1 MSKAG
6 DRDLGMHRAIS
17 RRDVLHGIGAIAASS
32 LTPGKVFADKMLAA
46 EKAGAFNYPP
56 ALTGMR
62 GSHPGSFEIAH
73 ALAREG
79 KRDWGPVEDTDEQQY
94 DLVVVGAGISGL
106 AAAYF
111 YRQSNPGA
119 RILILDNHDD
129 FGGHA
134 KRNEFT
140 INGKTLIGYG
150 GSQTMEAPS
159 GYSGLVKSL
168 LKDIG
173 VRIDRFDSAYDDTFF
188 REHGLAGSVF
198 FNKTDWGVD
207 RLVRYDLSNIG
218 SYLPLASSN
227 LSDAAA
233 VAQMPMSE
241 PARQQLLH
249 LLTTEKDVLPNLS
262 FAEKEEYLSSISYRE
277 FLQRHLGITEDEV
290 FKTLQALTTDMSVGI
305 ETASAAGAL
314 FYLYL
319 PAVKAIGVDFEDIEE
334 PYIHHFPDGNASVA
348 RLLVRELIPGVAPGS
363 TMEDIV
369 TARFDYGKLDT
380 ADTKVRLRLNS
391 TVTHVENDSGS
402 KSASRVNVS
411 YVRDGRA
418 YRVHARHTVLACYNA
433 IIPSLCPELP
443 ESQRA
448 ALANQVK
455 APILYTTVALNNWRA
470 WKKLGIGAVASSGSY
485 HTLAMLD
492 FPVNLGDYRFS
503 QSPDEP
509 IAVHME
515 RFPHAPNSGFSK
527 REQRRVGR
535 HELFATPFET
545 IERNVRQQLA
555 TTLADGGFDPASDI
569 EAITVNR
576 WAHGYSWMYDWD
588 EQPYYEDWNDERYP
602 HVQARKPFG
611 RIAIANCDAGA
622 RAMMEVAI
630 EQAWRAVGEL
640 TA

>member
-1 MSKAG
+1 MN
-6 DRDLGMHRAIS
+6 REIS
-17 RRDVLHGIGAIAASS
+17 RRDVLHGIGAAATSS
-32 LTPGKVFADKMLAA
+32 LVPGKALADAILAV
-46 EKAGAFNYPP
+46 EKSVAIDYPP

-62 GSHPGSFEIAH
+62 GSHPGSFEVAH

-79 KRDWGPVEDTDEQQY
+79 RRDWGPVEDADTNEY

-111 YRQSNPGA
+111 HRQSNPDA

-140 INGKTLIGYG
+140 VGGQTLIGYG

-159 GYSGLVKSL
+159 GYSDLVKSF

-173 VRIDRFDSAYDDTFF
+173 VHVDQFDSAYDNTFF
-188 REHGLAGSVF
+188 KRHKLGGSVF
-198 FNKTDWGVD
+198 FNKDDWGVD

-218 SYLPLASSN
+218 SYLPLASSK

-241 PARQQLLH
+241 SARQQFLR
-249 LLTTEKDVLPNLS
+249 LLTTNKNVLPDLS

-277 FLQRHLGITEDEV
+277 FLERHLGITEDEV
-290 FKTLQALTTDMSVGI
+290 FKTLQALTTDTSVGI
-305 ETASAAGAL
+305 ETATAAGAL
-314 FYLYL
+314 FYLSL
-319 PAVKAIGVDFEDIEE
+319 PGVKAAGVTNDDEAE
-334 PYIHHFPDGNASVA
+334 PYIHHFPDGNASIA
-348 RLLVRELIPGVAPGS
+348 RLLVRQLIPGVAPGS
-363 TMEDIV
+363 TMHDIV
-369 TARFDYGKLDT
+369 TARFDYGKLDI
-380 ADTKVRLRLNS
+380 ADSNVRLRLNS
-391 TVTHVENDSGS
+391 TVTHVENDGGPQKASG
-402 KSASRVNVS
+402 VNVT
-411 YVRDGRA
+411 YVRGGQA
-418 YRVHARHTVLACYNA
+418 YRIRARHAVLACYNV

-443 ESQRA
+443 EAQRK
-448 ALANQVK
+448 ALSNQVK

-470 WKKLGIGAVASSGSY
+470 WKKLGVGAVASSGSY

-492 FPVNLGDYRFS
+492 FPVSLGDYRFS
-503 QSPDEP
+503 QSPDDP

-515 RFPHAPNSGFSK
+515 RFPHAPNSGLSK
-527 REQRRVGR
+527 REQLRIGR

-545 IERNVRQQLA
+545 IERNVRQQLGV
-555 TTLADGGFDPASDI
+555 TLADGGFDPAADI
-569 EAITVNR
+569 DGITVNR

-588 EQPYYEDWNDERYP
+588 EQPYYDDWNDERYP

-611 RIAIANCDAGA
+611 RITIANCDSGA
-622 RAMMEVAI
+622 RAMMEVGI

-640 TA
+640 ST

>member
-6 DRDLGMHRAIS
+6 DRSLGMDRAIS
-17 RRDVLHGIGAIAASS
+17 RRDVLHGIGAVATSS
-32 LTPGKVFADKMLAA
+32 LVPGKAFADEMLAA
-46 EKAGAFNYPP
+46 ETTGAFNYPP

-62 GSHPGSFEIAH
+62 GSHPGSFEVAH

-79 KRDWGPVEDTDEQQY
+79 QRDWGPVEDADEKEY

-111 YRQSNPGA
+111 YRQSNPDA

-140 INGKTLIGYG
+140 IDGQTLIGYG

-159 GYSGLVKSL
+159 GYSGIVKEL

-173 VRIDRFDSAYDDTFF
+173 VRMDRFDSAYDDTFF
-188 REHGLAGSVF
+188 RKHGLGGGVF
-198 FNKTDWGVD
+198 FNKEDWGVD
-207 RLVRYDLSNIG
+207 RLVRYDLSNLG
-218 SYLPLASSN
+218 SYLPLAPSK
-227 LSDAAA
+227 LLDADA

-249 LLTTEKDVLPNLS
+249 LLTAEKDVLPGMS
-262 FAEKEEYLSSISYRE
+262 FAEKEDYLSSISYRE
-277 FLQRHLGITEDEV
+277 YLQRHLGITEDEV
-290 FKTLQALTTDMSVGI
+290 FKTLQALTTDTSVGI
-305 ETASAAGAL
+305 EEATAAGAL

-319 PAVKAIGVDFEDIEE
+319 PGIKAIGLDFEDIEE

-348 RLLVRELIPGVAPGS
+348 RLLVRELIEGVASGS

-369 TARFDYGKLDT
+369 TATFDYGKLDT
-380 ADTKVRLRLNS
+380 GATKVRLRLNS
-391 TVTHVENDSGS
+391 TVTHVENDGGP
-402 KSASRVNVS
+402 KTASRVNVT
-411 YVRDGRA
+411 YVKGGQA
-418 YRVHARHTVLACYNA
+418 YRIRGRHAVLACYNA
-433 IIPSLCPELP
+433 IIPSLCPDLP
-443 ESQRA
+443 ESQRE

-470 WKKLGIGAVASSGSY
+470 WEKLGIGAVACTGSY

-492 FPVNLGDYRFS
+492 FPVSLGDYQFS
-503 QSPDEP
+503 RSPDEP
-509 IAVHME
+509 IAIHME
-515 RFPHAPNSGFSK
+515 RFPHAPNSGLSK
-527 REQRRVGR
+527 REQRRIGR

-545 IERNVRQQLA
+545 IERKIREQLA
-555 TTLADGGFDPASDI
+555 ATLSDGGFDPAADI
-569 EAITVNR
+569 EAISVNR

-588 EQPYYEDWNDERYP
+588 EQPYYDDWNDPRYP
-602 HVQARKPFG
+602 HVQARQPFG
-611 RIAIANCDAGA
+611 RISIANCDSAA

-640 TA
+640 SA